1 MRRCHHSPP
10 ASALAHGRAG
20 WLTRGCRR
28 VAGTNRELR
37 FCDYFGEV
45 PLLTDE
51 VHASSATAT
60 SKVEMIEIKK
70 RDMRYLMSRRPNLKE
85 RVMRR
90 AKLRY
95 AASYGAIGANSVFST
110 FSMSQVGCPV
120 KKISAHAPPPSE

>member
-1 MRRCHHSPP
+1 
-10 ASALAHGRAG
+10 
-20 WLTRGCRR
+20 
-28 VAGTNRELR
+28 
-37 FCDYFGEV
+37 
-45 PLLTDE
+45 
-51 VHASSATAT
+51 
-60 SKVEMIEIKK
+60 MIEIKK

-95 AASYGAIGANSVFST
+95 AASYGAIGANYVFST